1 MKSNACVVKR
11 GGLGLEKILTEVEKV
26 TAYNGLQKKEA
37 LRLRLLAEELVG
49 MLPELV
55 KNFEGCFWLQND
67 EKKYELKSGDCI
79 ILERGKHHG
88 GYEKMSRTPSS
99 IGFIFIL
106 IIKNL
111 VP

>member
-1 MKSNACVVKR
+1 MRFFDAHYDMGGVVSVKADWIHPERTVDFNEIIYVVK
-11 GGLGLEKILTEVEKV
+11 G
-26 TAYNGLQKKEA
+26 N
-37 LRLRLLAEELVG
+37 
-49 MLPELV
+49 V
-55 KNFEGCFWLQND
+55 KLFED